1 MNKEIYSKFSK
12 IFDDIF
18 DIKKIKLKK
27 TTSAKD
33 ISNWDSIN
41 NLKLIIVL
49 EKEFKIKFEPDEIV
63 EIQNVGELIKS
74 IEKTISHMESDSDSL
89 ITVYWGDHSNENQ
102 SELENKLIDRFSF
115 IEMEFQYGGQSNI
128 EAWVVIE

>member
-1 MNKEIYSKFSK
+1 MNKEIYSKLSK

-63 EIQNVGELIKS
+63 EIQNVGKLIKS
-74 IEKTISHMESDSDSL
+74 IE
-89 ITVYWGDHSNENQ
+89 
-102 SELENKLIDRFSF
+102 NKIKS
-115 IEMEFQYGGQSNI
+115 
-128 EAWVVIE
+128 

>member
-1 MNKEIYSKFSK
+1 MNKKIYLKVCK

-18 DIKKIKLKK
+18 NLKKIKLKK
-27 TTSAKD
+27 STNAED

-74 IEKTISHMESDSDSL
+74 IEKKI
-89 ITVYWGDHSNENQ
+89 
-102 SELENKLIDRFSF
+102 KP
-115 IEMEFQYGGQSNI
+115 
-128 EAWVVIE
+128 

>member
-1 MNKEIYSKFSK
+1 MNKNIYLRLSK

-27 TTSAKD
+27 TTNAKH

-49 EKEFKIKFEPDEIV
+49 EKEFKIKFDPNEIV
-63 EIQNVGELIKS
+63 EIKNIGELIKS
-74 IEKTISHMESDSDSL
+74 IE
-89 ITVYWGDHSNENQ
+89 
-102 SELENKLIDRFSF
+102 NKVKS
-115 IEMEFQYGGQSNI
+115 
-128 EAWVVIE
+128 

>member
-1 MNKEIYSKFSK
+1 MNKKIYLKVSK

-18 DIKKIKLKK
+18 DLKKKKLKK
-27 TTSAKD
+27 STNAKD

-74 IEKTISHMESDSDSL
+74 IE
-89 ITVYWGDHSNENQ
+89 
-102 SELENKLIDRFSF
+102 NKIKS
-115 IEMEFQYGGQSNI
+115 
-128 EAWVVIE
+128 